1 MATEVATVMVMVVG
15 EVMVMREP
23 VRSWL
28 HRHGLPVALIVLVTV
43 IVTVTVTVTVT
54 VIMIMVVVIR

>member
-15 EVMVMREP
+15 EVMVLREP

-28 HRHGLPVALIVLVTV
+28 HRHGLPVALIVTM
-43 IVTVTVTVTVT
+43 TVT